1 MRTQAWVISLALA
14 AGMGQAAPRPA
25 LADAADEEIR
35 DRLEV
40 LTEEVRDLREQ
51 LAIPATDEELE
62 SRHGLGPAA
71 SRVYGGNAGL
81 SIGGYGEFHFAQPT
95 GDASDRRADFLRFI
109 TYFGYKFSESIVMNT
124 EIEFEHATTSP
135 NFEGRAGEVSVEFG
149 YVDFLLDEAAS
160 VRAGTVLLPMGFVN
174 RIHEPPF
181 FHGNVRPEVETRLIP
196 TTWREL
202 GVGLHGESASR
213 ARYEAYVVNGFDAM
227 RFTANGVRDG
237 RQKGNRPIWEDVG
250 GVVALD
256 VTAAPGLRLGG
267 SGYYGEAD
275 QNRDFDGGEVSA
287 TVRIAEAHAELRS
300 GRFEARGLL
309 AGVALG
315 DAGALSAELGDVIPE
330 AQRGWYV
337 ECAYDVAPWLGLRPS
352 TRLLAWGRR
361 EQWNLHHEVPTG
373 LAADPAREGAAT
385 TLGLELF
392 PHPSVVVKADV
403 TLEERESGDET
414 ADPLRVG
421 VGFVF

>member
-1 MRTQAWVISLALA
+1 MRKQVVAISLAVA
-14 AGMGQAAPRPA
+14 AWVGQAGPAPADPA
-25 LADAADEEIR
+25 DDELR
-35 DRLEV
+35 DRLDV
-40 LTEEVRDLREQ
+40 LTEEVRDLRER
-51 LAIPATDEELE
+51 LAIPETDEELE

-71 SRVYGGNAGL
+71 SRVYGRNPGL

-95 GDASDRRADFLRFI
+95 GDSSDRRADFLRFI
-109 TYFGYKFSESIVMNT
+109 TYFGYKFSESLVMNT
-124 EIEFEHATTSP
+124 EIEFEHATTSE

-149 YVDFLLDEAAS
+149 YVDFLLDEAANL
-160 VRAGTVLLPMGFVN
+160 RAGTVLVPMGFVN
-174 RIHEPPF
+174 RVHEPPF
-181 FHGNVRPEVETRLIP
+181 FRGNVRPEVETRLIP

-202 GVGLHGESASR
+202 GVGFHGEGGSR
-213 ARYEAYVVNGFDAM
+213 VRYEAYIVNGFDGM

-275 QNRDFDGGEVSA
+275 QNRDFAGAEIAAS
-287 TVRIAEAHAELRS
+287 VRIAEAHAELRR
-300 GRFEARGLL
+300 GRFEARGLF

-315 DAGALSAELGDVIPE
+315 DAGALSAELGEVIPE
-330 AQRGWYV
+330 AQRGWYL
-337 ECAYDVAPWLGLRPS
+337 EGAYDVAPRLGLRS
-352 TRLLAWGRR
+352 SMRLLAWARR
-361 EQWNLHHEVPTG
+361 EEWNLHHEVPVG
-373 LAADPAREGAAT
+373 LAADPAREGTAT

-403 TLEERESGDET
+403 TIEERESGDGT